1 MNSCLYECQIMHE
14 RIVPQRYG
22 FTHKMFMFYLDLD
35 EVESLAQKLR
45 WFGLERFNLF
55 GFYPQDHLKVE
66 GKNLK
71 ESILEFLSNRGVD
84 LSGGRIMLL
93 THLRTFGYIFN
104 PVSFYFCFDQAGNPS
119 CVVAEVGN
127 TYREMKPYFIGSE
140 CWQENSFKL
149 RTTKYFYISPFIDL
163 DAQVDFNLK
172 IPAEKLHLRI
182 DDYDSAASN
191 AQRLLVTALHGTA
204 QPLSDKALLLYSRRF
219 PLITLKVITLIHWHA
234 FRLWLKGIGW
244 LKKSDNSELQQGI
257 YNGKSDSSN

>member
-22 FTHKMFMFYLDLD
+22 FTHNIFMFYVDLD
-35 EVESLAQKLR
+35 EVETLAKRLR
-45 WFGLERFNLF
+45 WFGSERFNLF
-55 GFYPQDHLKVE
+55 SFYEQDHLKFA

-71 ESILEFLSNRGVD
+71 QSILEFLSMRGID
-84 LSGGRIMLL
+84 LDGGRIMLL
-93 THLRTFGYIFN
+93 THLRTLGHVFN
-104 PVSFYFCFDQAGNPS
+104 PVSFYFCFDRDGNPK

-127 TYREMKPYFIGSE
+127 TFGEIKPYFLGAD

-172 IPAEKLHLRI
+172 IPAQKLHLRI
-182 DDYDSAASN
+182 DDYESAATN
-191 AQRLLVTALHGTA
+191 APRLLVTALHGTA
-204 QPLSDKALLLYSRRF
+204 EPLTDRALLIYSLRF
-219 PLITLKVITLIHWHA
+219 PLITLKVIALIHWHA

-244 LKKSDNSELQQGI
+244 LKKSDNPELQQGI
-257 YNGKSDSSN
+257 YNGKSDS